1 LRPGLDM
8 RKDEKSPR
16 SARWVGT
23 VSSMVK
29 VPHWVPTDSWV
40 SAARVDWKMIELQ
53 LQAFKHLQTTS
64 NETQECVEGWQAVTS
79 GLQGLGIGKATMC
92 SGFDPKVWA
101 HVKWWY
107 VLYIYIHIHIIYS
120 TSLQHQYNQWYG
132 VGYKHLWIVR
142 IRTQTSR
149 GPTAI
154 VQKNE
159 RRTTLRCTNHNKRN
173 TEATI
178 LAEHAKLF
186 VMPPVQL

>member
-1 LRPGLDM
+1 MWLSPMLEEAAPWKKKRRRAVGVDLWEGKVSSLNRLKTQPNQPSQFLTEPVGFFVSFSGLSRLRPGLDM

-107 VLYIYIHIHIIYS
+107 V
-120 TSLQHQYNQWYG
+120 
-132 VGYKHLWIVR
+132 
-142 IRTQTSR
+142 
-149 GPTAI
+149 
-154 VQKNE
+154 
-159 RRTTLRCTNHNKRN
+159 
-173 TEATI
+173 
-178 LAEHAKLF
+178 
-186 VMPPVQL
+186 